1 MNHLSRHEVN
11 RGIVLY
17 QDRIALLRSAA
28 FPTAIG
34 AGLCTLLLF
43 SRRSGHIV
51 ARLLTFLSGLFLL
64 AWSYL
69 LLPSLLRLLFP
80 KPLVVVNQ
88 QGITYSPPSVGVFD
102 FGASLAWN
110 EIEALYPFELTINRP
125 DGPTIYNF
133 LCVVPRDVETFM
145 YRRNLMNMTIMAI
158 LMNQTQTPFMIPES
172 TLPISINALLTHLRV
187 LYADE
192 LRIHS
197 IEVLPE
203 QTQSLISSKAL

>member
-1 MNHLSRHEVN
+1 MDEHTKNSGN
-11 RGIVLY
+11 QGIVLY

-34 AGLCTLLLF
+34 AGLCALLLF

-51 ARLLTFLSGLFLL
+51 ARLFTFLSGLFLL
-64 AWSYL
+64 AWGYL
-69 LLPSLLRLLFP
+69 MVPSLVRLLFP

-88 QGITYSPPSVGVFD
+88 HGITYSPPSVGVFD

-125 DGPTIYNF
+125 DGPTVYNF
-133 LCVVPRDVETFM
+133 LCVVPRDVEKFM

-158 LMNQTQTPFMIPES
+158 LMNQTKTPFMIPES

-192 LRIHS
+192 LRTHS
-197 IEVLPE
+197 VEIRTE
-203 QTQSLISSKAL
+203 QTNTLTSSKAL